1 MIMLPRAGIISSNAI
16 NTTEKEGKTRE
27 GIITEKVI
35 LNTRNNILIAFI
47 KVRKFKLIKKAS
59 KIKQNEK
66 WTKLGFAKFSL

>member
-1 MIMLPRAGIISSNAI
+1 MIMLHRAGIISSNAI

-27 GIITEKVI
+27 GNTEKVI
-35 LNTRNNILIAFI
+35 SNTRINILIAFI